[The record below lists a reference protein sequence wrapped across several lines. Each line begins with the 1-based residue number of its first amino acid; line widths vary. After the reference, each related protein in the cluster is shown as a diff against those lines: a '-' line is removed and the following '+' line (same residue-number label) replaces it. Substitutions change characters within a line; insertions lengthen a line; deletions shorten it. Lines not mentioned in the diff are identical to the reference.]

1 MTVSELI
8 DVLNGFDQNAIVM
21 RESKDMGSDYKLE
34 SVEMYGTDSEHVFL
48 KFDE

>member
-8 DVLNGFDQNAIVM
+8 DILNGFNPDAIVM
-21 RESKDMGSDYKLE
+21 RESKDMASDYKLE
-34 SVEMYGTDSEHVFL
+34 SVEMYGTDSKHVFL